1 MWWSRP
7 GFLPRRTRPMPNRPP
22 ARAASWVIHSAP
34 VRARDGAERLDQACR
49 RLLDDP
55 PPPPPTPQPEV
66 SPPCAPPFMPALLLL
81 FNRPLDVEARLA
93 TSLEARAVLCRAR
106 GCFRGLAR
114 GRPHDGV
121 RDGIPPCLMIAV
133 RDGRGGR

>member
-22 ARAASWVIHSAP
+22 ARAASWVLHSVP
-34 VRARDGAERLDQACR
+34 VRARDGAERLDQAYR

-66 SPPCAPPFMPALLLL
+66 SPPCAPPFMPAL
-81 FNRPLDVEARLA
+81 FNRPLDVKSWLA
-93 TSLEARAVLCRAR
+93 TSLWKLKLRSAPLRSAGLGVVSAV
-106 GCFRGLAR
+106 
-114 GRPHDGV
+114 
-121 RDGIPPCLMIAV
+121 
-133 RDGRGGR
+133 

>member
-22 ARAASWVIHSAP
+22 ARAASWVIHSVP
-34 VRARDGAERLDQACR
+34 VRPRDGAERLDQAYR

-66 SPPCAPPFMPALLLL
+66 SPPCAPPSTPAL
-81 FNRPLDVEARLA
+81 FNRPLDVKSWLA
-93 TSLEARAVLCRAR
+93 TSLSKLKLCSAGLGVVSAV
-106 GCFRGLAR
+106 
-114 GRPHDGV
+114 
-121 RDGIPPCLMIAV
+121 
-133 RDGRGGR
+133 